1 MMNEY
6 VISLG
11 SNINPEYNINKA
23 KTELRKIAVVQKESG
38 FIFTKPLLF
47 TDQPDFLNGVILIH
61 STLDIPTLKDQLMFI
76 ETKLGRLKEID
87 KNGPRTI
94 DLDIIMCNN
103 KVVDNDVY
111 ERDFLQKA
119 IKEIKPDFEV

>member
-1 MMNEY
+1 MNEY

-11 SNINPEYNINKA
+11 SNINPEINIGKA
-23 KTELRKIAVVQKESG
+23 KAELKKLSVVIAESN
-38 FIFTKPLLF
+38 FIFTKPLFFL
-47 TDQPDFLNGVILIH
+47 DQPDFLNGVILIR
-61 STLDIPTLKDQLMFI
+61 SDMNIPTLKDSLVLI
-76 ETKLGRLKEID
+76 EKKLGRVKDYD

-94 DLDIIMCNN
+94 DLDIIVSNN

-119 IKEIKPDFEV
+119 IKEVKPEFEI

>member
-1 MMNEY
+1 MNEY

-11 SNINPEYNINKA
+11 SNINPEFNIDKA
-23 KTELRKIAVVQKESG
+23 KAELQKIVEVVKEST
-38 FIFTKPLLF
+38 FIYTKPLLF
-47 TDQPDFLNGVILIH
+47 IDQPDFLNGVILI
-61 STLDIPTLKDQLMFI
+61 SSELDIPSLKDQLMLI
-76 ETKLGRLKEID
+76 EIKFGRMKDFD

-94 DLDIIMCNN
+94 DLDIIVSNN

-119 IKEIKPDFEV
+119 IKEVIPGFEI